1 MAQLQ
6 KSCAIIFKK
15 HTIMAR
21 RPFPEIN
28 SASMADIAFMLLIFF
43 LVATTMDSDKGIF
56 RVLPPYI
63 DKPIQDEPI
72 KVLDKNLFVVLINKD
87 DRLMVEKK
95 PMHPDDLRKAC
106 KDFLTNMNN
115 DEADK
120 IYPEYNVETIEGI
133 GNVKVT
139 KGIVSIQN
147 DRGTSYDKY
156 IEIQNEIVAAYN
168 EVKDEYS
175 KQYFRKPFKD
185 LNEDQQKAIKALIP
199 QRISEAEPKN
209 IGGK

>member
-1 MAQLQ
+1 
-6 KSCAIIFKK
+6 
-15 HTIMAR
+15 MAR
-21 RPFPEIN
+21 RSLPEIN

-106 KDFLTNMNN
+106 KDFLINMNN
-115 DEADK
+115 DESDK
-120 IYPEYNVETIEGI
+120 KYPEFNIVNIKGI
-133 GNVKVT
+133 GNTKVT

-175 KQYFRKPFKD
+175 KQHFRKLFKD
-185 LNEDQQKAIKALIP
+185 LNEDQQKAIKELIP

>member
-1 MAQLQ
+1 
-6 KSCAIIFKK
+6 
-15 HTIMAR
+15 MAR
-21 RPFPEIN
+21 RSLPEIN

-63 DKPIQDEPI
+63 DKPVQDDPI

-95 PMHPDDLRKAC
+95 PMHPDELRKAC
-106 KDFLTNMNN
+106 KDFLINMNN
-115 DEADK
+115 DENDK
-120 IYPEYNVETIEGI
+120 VYPEYKEETIAGL
-133 GNVKVT
+133 GTVKVT

-175 KQYFRKPFKD
+175 IKYFRKPFKE
-185 LNEDQQKAIKALIP
+185 LNEDQQKAIKLLIP

>member
-1 MAQLQ
+1 
-6 KSCAIIFKK
+6 
-15 HTIMAR
+15 MAR
-21 RPFPEIN
+21 RSLPEIN

-95 PMHPDDLRKAC
+95 PMNPDDLRKAC

-115 DEADK
+115 DENDK
-120 IYPEYNVETIEGI
+120 IYPEFNEETIDGL
-133 GNVKVT
+133 GTVRVT

-175 KQYFRKPFKD
+175 KKYFRKLFKD

>member
-1 MAQLQ
+1 
-6 KSCAIIFKK
+6 
-15 HTIMAR
+15 MAR
-21 RPFPEIN
+21 RSFPEIN

-56 RVLPPYI
+56 RVLPPFI
-63 DKPIQDEPI
+63 EKQQEDEPI

-115 DEADK
+115 DENDK
-120 IYPEYNVETIEGI
+120 IYPEYKEETIQGL
-133 GNVKVT
+133 GTVKVT

-175 KQYFRKPFKD
+175 KKYFRKPFKE
-185 LNEDQQKAIKALIP
+185 LNEDQQKAIKELIP

>member
-1 MAQLQ
+1 
-6 KSCAIIFKK
+6 
-15 HTIMAR
+15 MAR
-21 RPFPEIN
+21 RSLPEIN

-63 DKPIQDEPI
+63 DKPVQDDPI

-95 PMHPDDLRKAC
+95 PMHPDELRKAC
-106 KDFLTNMNN
+106 KDFLINMNN
-115 DEADK
+115 DENDK
-120 IYPEYNVETIEGI
+120 VYPEYKEETIDGL
-133 GNVKVT
+133 GTVKVT

-175 KQYFRKPFKD
+175 IKYFRKPFKE
-185 LNEDQQKAIKALIP
+185 LNEDQQKAIKLLIP

>member
-1 MAQLQ
+1 
-6 KSCAIIFKK
+6 
-15 HTIMAR
+15 MAR
-21 RPFPEIN
+21 RSLPEIN

-63 DKPIQDEPI
+63 DKPVQDDPI

-95 PMHPDDLRKAC
+95 PIHPDELRKAC
-106 KDFLTNMNN
+106 KDFLINMNN
-115 DEADK
+115 DENDK
-120 IYPEYNVETIEGI
+120 VYPEYKEETIAGL
-133 GNVKVT
+133 GTVKVT

-175 KQYFRKPFKD
+175 IKYFRKPFKE
-185 LNEDQQKAIKALIP
+185 LNEDQQKAIKLLIP

>member
-1 MAQLQ
+1 
-6 KSCAIIFKK
+6 
-15 HTIMAR
+15 MAR
-21 RPFPEIN
+21 RSLPEIN

-95 PMHPDDLRKAC
+95 PMNPDDLRKAC

-115 DEADK
+115 DENDK
-120 IYPEYNVETIEGI
+120 VYPEYNEVAINGI
-133 GNVKVT
+133 GTAKVT

-175 KQYFRKPFKD
+175 IRYFRKPFKD
-185 LNEDQQKAIKALIP
+185 LNEDQQKAIKELIP

>member
-1 MAQLQ
+1 
-6 KSCAIIFKK
+6 
-15 HTIMAR
+15 MAR
-21 RPFPEIN
+21 RSLPEIN

-63 DKPIQDEPI
+63 DKPVQDDPI

-95 PMHPDDLRKAC
+95 PIHPDELRKAC
-106 KDFLTNMNN
+106 KDFLINMNN
-115 DEADK
+115 DENDK
-120 IYPEYNVETIEGI
+120 VYPEYKEETIAGL
-133 GNVKVT
+133 GTVKVT

-156 IEIQNEIVAAYN
+156 IEIENEIVAAYN

-175 KQYFRKPFKD
+175 IKYFRKPFKE
-185 LNEDQQKAIKALIP
+185 LNEDQQKAIKLLIP